1 MKSKNQLAFAVITLS
16 SVFTLQSVAQSTA
29 SSTPTDTPPPAKTM
43 SVDDQSSYAT
53 GKPLEQQSKEGFWGH
68 LNPLARK
75 KWVKRQVDPIKD
87 RTNELDQLQAK
98 NANDIRDVDSR
109 SQAGIN
115 KAMGAANTA
124 DQHAQDAA
132 NRANSANM
140 LAGNAS
146 NKTDA
151 LHGTVANLDT
161 YQTVTSEAIPFVGGR
176 TTLGPKAKADL
187 DDLAA
192 KLGAEKGYILEVQ
205 GYSKAGV
212 QNSQAMADSVVRYLV
227 TQHQVPIY
235 RIYRTGLGK
244 QVDTAAAEGEKPV
257 ANGVRITLLHNSLA
271 TIDATTT
278 ARGNNTSTGAMSG
291 TSNPPS
297 NQ

>member
-1 MKSKNQLAFAVITLS
+1 MTSHRTNFGLS
-16 SVFTLQSVAQSTA
+16 VLLLGGALSVTGLAQSSAATDP
-29 SSTPTDTPPPAKTM
+29 SSTPPPAKTM
-43 SVDDQSSYAT
+43 SPNDSGTYAT
-53 GKPLEQQSKEGFWGH
+53 GKPLENQSKEGFWGH

-87 RTNELDQLQAK
+87 RTNELDQLQSK
-98 NANDIRDVDSR
+98 NANDIKDVDTR
-109 SQAGIN
+109 SQAGIQG
-115 KAMGAANTA
+115 AMTAAGTA

-132 NRANSANM
+132 TRANSANT

-146 NKTDA
+146 TKTDA
-151 LHGTVANLDT
+151 LHGTVSNLDQ
-161 YQTVTSEAIPFVGGR
+161 YQQVTSAAVPFTAGR

-192 KLGAEKGYILEVQ
+192 KLGGEKGYILEVQ
-205 GYSKAGV
+205 GYSRAGV
-212 QNSQAMADSVVRYLV
+212 PNSQAMADSVVRYLV

-244 QVDTAAAEGEKPV
+244 QKDVAAEGDKPV
-257 ANGVRITLLHNSLA
+257 VNGVRVTLLHNSLA
-271 TIDATTT
+271 TMDGTNSSSAGNTNRT
-278 ARGNNTSTGAMSG
+278 AAG
-291 TSNPPS
+291 TANPPS